1 MGPVAFESALLGDG
15 VIADRCAFDHCQAGG
30 VILPGAPPVEL
41 DGAFWHPGCWAA
53 YRWAADR
60 WRAEQA
66 WRDAPEDPPATPEDT
81 ATPKA
86 VENVT
91 RYVTR
96 ACACVDRYGLPCQG
110 VAGPDG
116 WCSSC
121 RSHANPAPVEVFT

>member
-1 MGPVAFESALLGDG
+1 MGPVAFESALLGGG
-15 VIADRCAFDHCQAGG
+15 VIADRHPDRCAFDRCQAGG
-30 VILPGAPPVEL
+30 VILPSAPRVEI

-53 YRWAADR
+53 YRHAADR
-60 WRAEQA
+60 FRAEQG
-66 WRDAPEDPPATPEDT
+66 WRDAAEDT
-81 ATPKA
+81 ATPEA
-86 VENVT
+86 VEDVT